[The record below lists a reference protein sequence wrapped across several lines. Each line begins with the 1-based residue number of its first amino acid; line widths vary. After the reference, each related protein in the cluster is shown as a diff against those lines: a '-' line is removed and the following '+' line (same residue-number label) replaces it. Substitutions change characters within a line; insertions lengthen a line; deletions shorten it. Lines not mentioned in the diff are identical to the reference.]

1 MVWASLM
8 DGSVIQDKCHIVTL
22 YDWGGGRWQQSGSIV
37 IDNLL
42 LKH

>member
-8 DGSVIQDKCHIVTL
+8 DVSVIQDKCHIVTL
-22 YDWGGGRWQQSGSIV
+22 YDWGGWQQSGSIF
-37 IDNLL
+37 IDNHL